1 MEKKLRWKVVG
12 VEDKIGLLL
21 KSLREDLEGIPAENT
36 RAIDKTNK
44 WINDLVK
51 IRNGINNVN
60 SFLLPSLEKKFG
72 TIPEP
77 DILLAALFQPSV
89 RNIFSELKTYY
100 KDINNPPISE
110 DHLTDLEEL
119 GEVGKILALVGD
131 AALALA
137 VLPYIWE
144 SEIAKVGSLSE
155 KRSEYVSNKHLGAI
169 CDKLGLYDARIH
181 FDPKTPTKKEMD
193 HIKGT
198 LVESIFGILYLY
210 GGLDAVYKAIPLL
223 R

>member
-1 MEKKLRWKVVG
+1 MEKKLRWRVVG
-12 VEDKIGLLL
+12 VEEKIGLLL
-21 KSLREDLEGIPAENT
+21 KSLRGDLEGIPVENT

-60 SFLLPSLEKKFG
+60 SFLLPLLEKKFG
-72 TIPEP
+72 TMPEP

-100 KDINNPPISE
+100 EDIENPPVLE
-110 DHLTDLEEL
+110 DHLSDLEEL
-119 GEVGKILALVGD
+119 GEVGKTLALVGD

-137 VLPYIWE
+137 VLPYVWE
-144 SEIAKVGSLSE
+144 SEIAKVGNLSE
-155 KRSEYVSNKHLGAI
+155 KRSEYVSNKHLASI
-169 CDKLGLYDARIH
+169 CDRWGLYDARIH
-181 FDPKTPTKKEMD
+181 FDPKTPTKKEMN
-193 HIKGT
+193 HVKGT

-210 GGLDAVYKAIPLL
+210 GGLDAVHKAIPLL

>member
-1 MEKKLRWKVVG
+1 MEKKLRWRVVG
-12 VEDKIGLLL
+12 VEEKIGLLL
-21 KSLREDLEGIPAENT
+21 KSLRGDLEGIPVENT

-60 SFLLPSLEKKFG
+60 SFLLPLLEKKFG

-100 KDINNPPISE
+100 EDIENPPVLE
-110 DHLTDLEEL
+110 DHLSDLEEL
-119 GEVGKILALVGD
+119 GEVGKTLALVGD

-137 VLPYIWE
+137 VLPYVWE
-144 SEIAKVGSLSE
+144 SEIAKVGNLSE
-155 KRSEYVSNKHLGAI
+155 KRSEYVSNKHLASI
-169 CDKLGLYDARIH
+169 CDRWGLYDARIH
-181 FDPKTPTKKEMD
+181 FDPKTPTKKEMN
-193 HIKGT
+193 HVKGT

-210 GGLDAVYKAIPLL
+210 GGLDAVHKAIPLL

>member
-1 MEKKLRWKVVG
+1 MEKKLRWRVVG
-12 VEDKIGLLL
+12 VEEKIGLLL
-21 KSLREDLEGIPAENT
+21 KSLRGDLEGIPVENT

-60 SFLLPSLEKKFG
+60 SFLLPLLKKKFG

-100 KDINNPPISE
+100 EDIENPPVLE
-110 DHLTDLEEL
+110 DHLSDLEEL
-119 GEVGKILALVGD
+119 GEVGKTLALVGD

-137 VLPYIWE
+137 VLPYVWE
-144 SEIAKVGSLSE
+144 SEIAKVGNLSE
-155 KRSEYVSNKHLGAI
+155 KRSEYVSNKHLASI
-169 CDKLGLYDARIH
+169 CDRWGLYDARIH
-181 FDPKTPTKKEMD
+181 FDPKTPTKKEMN
-193 HIKGT
+193 HVKGT

-210 GGLDAVYKAIPLL
+210 GGLDAVHKAIPLL